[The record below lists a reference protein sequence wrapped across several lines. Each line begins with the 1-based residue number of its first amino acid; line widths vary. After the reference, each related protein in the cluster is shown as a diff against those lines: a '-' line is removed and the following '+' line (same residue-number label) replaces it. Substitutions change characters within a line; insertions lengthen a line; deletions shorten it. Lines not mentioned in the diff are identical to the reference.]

1 MIKICDTIM
10 GGGKTS
16 AAIAYIND
24 HPEKKFL
31 YLTPFLE
38 EAHRIYEACPKA
50 NFVEPSCKIARNN
63 FKKINHIKE
72 LIKDGKNISST
83 HALSKSF
90 TKDIANDLR
99 DNHYV
104 VIIDEAIEVLEQCDQ
119 TLCKDDEDL
128 LIEADV
134 IRKDSCGNYILGDT
148 EYNGSFSW
156 LVDDIRS
163 ERLVRINSGS
173 ESKSGMT
180 YNLVYPKWV
189 LESAEEVIILTYMC
203 KDSMMESMLKMFGL
217 EYQYIGIK
225 PRQDGRYEFTE
236 DTEYVPSY
244 VGALPDLLHIFEN
257 KKLNAIG
264 GESEKSRNLSKGWYQ
279 NHSDGVDLLRRNTAN
294 FFLYYMDSSPDKRL
308 CGVYDGENANM
319 KTWSKLRGK
328 GYWNSNLS
336 YNCRATNKYRHA
348 DALAYLVN
356 LYPNTGLY
364 NWFYAQGY
372 PIDQDQYAL
381 SIMVQWI
388 WRSAIRDGNE
398 VTIYVPSTRMRSL
411 LYGWI
416 DRVSRG
422 EHA

>member
-72 LIKDGKNISST
+72 LIREGKNISST
-83 HALSKSF
+83 HALSKTF
-90 TKDIANDLR
+90 TKDIADDLR
-99 DNHYV
+99 KNHYV
-104 VIIDEAIEVLEQCDQ
+104 IVIDEAIDVLDKCPQI
-119 TLCKDDEDL
+119 LLPDDEEL
-128 LIEADV
+128 LMDTDI
-134 IRKDSCGNYILGDT
+134 IRKDDSGNYVLGSR
-148 EYNGSFSW
+148 EYAGSLSW
-156 LVDDIRS
+156 FINDIKS
-163 ERLVRINSGS
+163 ERLVKIDGGPGS
-173 ESKSGMT
+173 KEDPIWS
-180 YNLVYPKWV
+180 LVYPKWIF
-189 LESAEEVIILTYMC
+189 EYAEEVIVLTYMFQG
-203 KDSMMESMLKMFGL
+203 SMMESILKIFGVD
-217 EYQYIGIK
+217 YQYIGIK
-225 PRQDGRYEFTE
+225 PQQDGKYTFTE
-236 DTEYVPSY
+236 DVGYMPEYVS
-244 VGALPDLLHIFEN
+244 ALPDLLHIFEN

-264 GESEKSRNLSKGWYQ
+264 GENARSHNLSRSWYQ
-279 NHSDGVDLLRRNTAN
+279 NHKDEVDLLRRHVAN

-308 CGVYDGENANM
+308 CGVYDSENSTT

-328 GYWNSNLS
+328 GYWNSNLPYS
-336 YNCRATNKYRHA
+336 CRSTNKYRHA

-356 LYPNTGLY
+356 LYANRSLVR
-364 NWFYAQGY
+364 WFLKQGF
-372 PIDQDQYAL
+372 PIDDDQYAL